1 MTKENNARRILN
13 AQLLW
18 LLLAALW
25 NGVGVYR
32 IAQGQAAIG
41 PTASLIVAGVLLAL
55 AALLYVRALRWPLLW
70 CAISLFGVYGAG
82 SAVFGAITGDPS
94 LWPTPFWRWSGAALN
109 LFGLLACLLG
119 ILTAIK
125 RIRG

>member
-1 MTKENNARRILN
+1 MIKENNTARILN

-41 PTASLIVAGVLLAL
+41 PTASLTVAGVLLVL
-55 AALLYVRALRWPLLW
+55 AALLYFRALGWPILW
-70 CAISLFGVYGAG
+70 CAISLFGIYGAG

-94 LWPTPFWRWSGAALN
+94 LWPTPFWRWAGAGLN
-109 LFGLLACLLG
+109 LFGLAACLFGTLA
-119 ILTAIK
+119 AIK